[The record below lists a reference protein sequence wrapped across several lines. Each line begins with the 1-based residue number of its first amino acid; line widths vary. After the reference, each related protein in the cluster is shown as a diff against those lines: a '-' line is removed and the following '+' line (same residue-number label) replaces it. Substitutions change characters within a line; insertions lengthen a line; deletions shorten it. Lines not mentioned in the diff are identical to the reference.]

1 MCVYHNATIWSE
13 KGMQLCKNSVESSKS
28 SSVMPAVHMH
38 NFDSIY
44 TLCRDDPPKNGSHI
58 EHARNVCVR
67 SVNGLHEPYQALSN
81 GSMGNTT
88 INFAGKH
95 C

>member
-1 MCVYHNATIWSE
+1 
-13 KGMQLCKNSVESSKS
+13 MQLCKNSVESSKS

-44 TLCRDDPPKNGSHI
+44 AICRGGHI
-58 EHARNVCVR
+58 EHAQHVCVR
-67 SVNGLHEPYQALSN
+67 SVNGLHEPYQALLS

-95 C
+95 RSLKYRLASR